1 MRGLLGA
8 GAIVAALLV
17 PSGAAAG
24 GWATVGLDSL
34 PDGIEAGDTWN
45 VRLTILQHGVTPLD
59 DVEPRVIAERGS
71 ERREFAAEPTGRSGV
86 YRAAVAF
93 PSAGTWRYVVD
104 DGFTMT
110 HTFPPV
116 RVRARERSP
125 APAPSGGMF
134 AELRALVQ
142 RLLAS

>member
-34 PDGIEAGDTWN
+34 PDGIEAGDTWS

-86 YRAAVAF
+86 YLAAVAF
-93 PSAGTWRYVVD
+93 PSAGTWHYVVD

-116 RVRARERSP
+116 RVRERSP
-125 APAPSGGMF
+125 APTPSGGMF